1 MRQKIQKPPI
11 GTKMYFVKENYYYVP
26 ENPAPKKEY
35 CVCEGVI
42 ERFITGGYTEIY
54 MVGPGPVGREKI
66 QIVTIRRLDEI
77 GERIFYTAKE
87 AAFLAKK
94 ETEKY
99 EKIWGRLEKEPLR
112 RTWEK
117 YQEES

>member
-1 MRQKIQKPPI
+1 MRQKKPPI
-11 GTKMYFVKENYYYVP
+11 GTKMYFVIENLYYVTG
-26 ENPAPKKEY
+26 NPAPKKEY
-35 CVCEGVI
+35 CVCEGTI
-42 ERFITGGYTEIY
+42 ERFILGGYTEIY

-77 GERIFYTAKE
+77 GERVFYTARE
-87 AAFLAKK
+87 AALLAKK

-99 EKIWGRLEKEPLR
+99 ERIWGRLEKEPLR

-117 YQEES
+117 YLEES